1 MLNQENDPH
10 KMDRIFTTSELSVY
24 LKVSIR
30 TLQKWRD
37 IGVLNFSAVG
47 KKFYY
52 TSDDVKTMLNSFKT
66 KKYEK

>member
-1 MLNQENDPH
+1 MPNQEHDPH
-10 KMDRIFTTSELSVY
+10 KMDRIFTTSELSLY

-52 TSDDVKTMLNSFKT
+52 TSDDVKSMLHNFKT
-66 KKYEK
+66 KNHE

>member
-1 MLNQENDPH
+1 MNKQVSGPNE
-10 KMDRIFTTSELSVY
+10 MGRIFTTSELSEY

-52 TSDDVKTMLNSFKT
+52 TSDDVKSMLHNFKT
-66 KKYEK
+66 KNHE

>member
-1 MLNQENDPH
+1 MINLEKDPH
-10 KMDRIFTTSELSVY
+10 KMDRIFTTSELSKY

-52 TSDDVKTMLNSFKT
+52 TSDDVKTMLNTFKI
-66 KKYEK
+66 KNHV

>member
-1 MLNQENDPH
+1 MNKQVSGPNE
-10 KMDRIFTTSELSVY
+10 MDRIFTTSELSVY

-52 TSDDVKTMLNSFKT
+52 TSDDVKSMLNNFKT
-66 KKYEK
+66 KKHE